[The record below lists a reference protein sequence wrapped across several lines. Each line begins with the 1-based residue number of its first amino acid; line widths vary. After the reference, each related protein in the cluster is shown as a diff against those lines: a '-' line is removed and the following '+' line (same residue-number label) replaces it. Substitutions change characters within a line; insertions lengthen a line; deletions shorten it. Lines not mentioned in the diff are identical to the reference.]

1 MFLIF
6 DTETTGLPRD
16 YNAPLTD
23 SDNWPRMVQL
33 AWQLHDE
40 RGELLEVK
48 NFIVR
53 PEGYTIPYN
62 AERIHGISTERAMR
76 EGVDLA
82 FVLEEFNQALA
93 KSQFNVG
100 HNIEFDINI
109 LGAEF
114 IRKQQETTLHK
125 LRVLDTKEETTDWCA
140 IPGGKGGKFKWPT
153 LTELYEKLFGEK
165 FAEAH
170 NASADVE
177 ATTRAFLETVRIG
190 IIDKAKLGFDDFAVK
205 AFVEANPSTIQLI
218 GLNIKPYSPL
228 ETAGTPPQQAAP
240 EVKIPVAKV
249 DLSAVSDLPFAH
261 LHNHTQYSVLQST
274 TIVKKMVAKAIADK
288 MPAVAL
294 TDSGNMMAAF
304 QFVKE
309 VSGYNK
315 GLNDRK
321 KAAEEKGE
329 PFTELPLKGIIGCEM
344 NLCRNRLE
352 KTSKDNGYAVVLLA
366 KNKVGYHNLAKMS
379 SIAYTEGFYYLP
391 RIDRETLIRY
401 KGDLIATTGGLF
413 GEIPNMILNIG
424 ENQAEE
430 AFLWWK
436 EQFGEDFYAEL
447 LRHGQ
452 PEEDKVNEV
461 LLRFCS
467 KHGVKYFA
475 ANNTF
480 YLEKTDA
487 KAHDIL
493 LCVKDGE
500 KVSTPIGR
508 GRGFRYGFPN
518 DQYYFKSQAEMKKIF
533 ADLPDALVTIGEIIG
548 KIESYELARGVLLP
562 KFDIPQEFVHEEDK
576 TDSGVR
582 GENAFLRHLTYEGAK
597 KRYPE
602 ITPDISER
610 LDFEL
615 AVIANTGYPGYFLIV
630 QDFTTY
636 ARQIGVSVGPG
647 RGSAAGS
654 AVAYCIGITNV
665 DPIKY
670 DLLFE
675 RFLNPDRVSMPDID
689 IDFDDRGRGRVIDY
703 VVAKY
708 GASQVAQIITYGTMA
723 AKSAL
728 RDTARVLELPLPDA
742 DRLAKLMPESD
753 LNIVLGASDEELKS
767 KMKNSDQLELAKQ
780 MRVLAAGNDLTA
792 QTLHQARMLE
802 GSLRNTGVHACGV
815 IITPEDISN
824 LIPVANAKDSAMV
837 VTQFDNSVVESA
849 GLLKMDFLGL
859 RNLTII
865 NDAVENIRKR
875 HGITIVPDD
884 IPLDDVK
891 TYELFQRGETNGIFQ
906 FESLGMQKYLKG
918 LKPDKF
924 DDLIAM
930 NALYRPG
937 PLEYIPNFIRRKHGL
952 EPVVYDLA
960 DMEEYLKDTYGIT
973 VYQEQVMLLSQ
984 KLAGFTKGEADT
996 LRKAMG
1002 KKDRPTLDKMKPKFL
1017 EGAGK
1022 NGHPKDV
1029 CEKVWTD
1036 WEAFAMYAFNKS
1048 HSTCYAYI
1056 AFHTAY
1062 LKANYTAEY
1071 MAAVLTNNMSNIK
1084 NVTFFMEECKRI
1096 RVPVLGPD
1104 VNESSYFFSVNDK
1117 GEIRF
1122 GLGAIKGVGEA
1133 AVASIVKER
1142 ELNGPYATLFDFI
1155 KRLDYRSVNKK
1166 TIESMILAGALDGFD
1181 GVHRAVFYA
1190 DADGLPFLER
1200 IMRYGQSYQE
1210 ALNAP
1215 PDLFGDVSA
1224 VSISDPLMPKAEP
1237 WNKLLELAREKEV
1250 VGIFLTGHPL
1260 DDYRIEMDHY
1270 CSVNL
1275 ERLQNL
1281 QQFKDKEISFAGI
1294 VVSAQERI
1302 DKNGNPFGIF
1312 MMEDFSGSYEFKA
1325 FREDYTKIRHCI
1337 VPNAFVFGR
1346 ANVQQPWKD
1355 ADRLDVKFKEISF
1368 LSEVMEKMTKDLA
1381 IGIPVE
1387 GLTPELVDRL
1397 FEIFDQHKGSTPVRI
1412 QLTDYAQ
1419 RMEVSLPSKQ
1429 FRVELSKELLT
1440 KIKESFA
1447 LLSNYNSD
1455 EQLKTGFEAGKGR
1468 LSLTAL
1474 LTPVK
1479 VEAVVEAEIDITI
1492 DAMDFAEEFD

>member
-6 DTETTGLPRD
+6 DTETTGLPKN

-40 RGELLEVK
+40 QGQLVEVK
-48 NFIVR
+48 NFIVK

-62 AERIHGISTERAMR
+62 AEQIHGISTERAMR
-76 EGVDLA
+76 EGMDLA
-82 FVLEEFNQALA
+82 YVLNEFNEALS
-93 KSQFNVG
+93 KSKFNVG

-109 LGAEF
+109 IGAEF
-114 IRKQQETTLHK
+114 IRKSMETSMHGLQ
-125 LRVLDTKEETTDWCA
+125 VIDTKEETTDWCA

-153 LTELYEKLFGEK
+153 LTELYEKLFGER

-177 ATTRAFLETVRIG
+177 ATTRAFLEAVRIG
-190 IIDKAKLGFDDFAVK
+190 VIPKAKLGFDDAAVK
-205 AFVEANPSTIQLI
+205 AFVEANPGTIQLI

-228 ETAGTPPQQAAP
+228 DTEPQVETAPVPKKP
-240 EVKIPVAKV
+240 ERVA
-249 DLSAVSDLPFAH
+249 DLSAVENLQFAH

-274 TIVKKMVAKAIADK
+274 TIVKKMVQKAIADK

-315 GLNDRK
+315 GVADRK

-329 PFTELPLKGIIGCEM
+329 DFSEKPLKGIIGSEV
-344 NLCRNRLE
+344 NLCRNRLD
-352 KTSKDNGYAVVLLA
+352 KTNKDNGYAVVLLA
-366 KNKVGYHNLAKMS
+366 KNKAGYHNLAKMS
-379 SIAYTEGFYYLP
+379 SIAYTEGFYYVP
-391 RIDRETLIRY
+391 RIDRETLLKY
-401 KGDLIATTGGLF
+401 KGELIATTGGLF

-424 ENQAEE
+424 ETQAEE
-430 AFLWWK
+430 SFVWYK
-436 EQFGEDFYAEL
+436 EQFGDDFYAEL

-452 PEEDKVNEV
+452 PEEDRVNEI
-461 LLRFCS
+461 LLKFCA
-467 KHGVKYFA
+467 KHDVRYFA

-487 KAHDIL
+487 RAHDIL

-508 GRGFRYGFPN
+508 GRGYRYGFPN
-518 DQYYFKSQAEMKKIF
+518 EEYYFKTQAEMKKIF
-533 ADLPDALVTIGEIIG
+533 ADLPEAFTTIDEVIS
-548 KIESYELARGVLLP
+548 KVESYELARGVLLP

-576 TDSGVR
+576 VDSGVR
-582 GENAFLRHLTYEGAK
+582 GENAYLRHLTYVGAE

-602 ITPDISER
+602 LTDDIRER

-615 AVIANTGYPGYFLIV
+615 EVIAKTGYPGYFLIV
-630 QDFTTY
+630 QDFTTE
-636 ARQIGVSVGPG
+636 ARRIGVSVGPG

-689 IDFDDRGRGRVIDY
+689 IDFDDRGRGKVIDY

-728 RDTARVLELPLPDA
+728 RDTARVLDLPLPEA

-753 LNIVLGASDEELKS
+753 LNIVLGANEEDLKS
-767 KMKNSDQLELAKQ
+767 KLKNAEQVEMAKQ
-780 MRVLAAGNDLTA
+780 MRALANGNDLTA
-792 QTLHQARMLE
+792 QTLQQAKMLE

-865 NDAVENIRKR
+865 NDAVENIKKR

-952 EPVVYDLA
+952 EEVVYDLP

-1022 NGHPKDV
+1022 NGHPKEV

-1122 GLGAIKGVGEA
+1122 GLGAIKGVGEG
-1133 AVASIVKER
+1133 AVASIVRER
-1142 ELNGPYATLFDFI
+1142 EENGPYASLFDFI
-1155 KRLDYRSVNKK
+1155 KRLDYKSVNKK
-1166 TIESMILAGALDGFD
+1166 TIESLILAGALDGFE
-1181 GVHRAVFYA
+1181 GVHRAIFFT
-1190 DADGLPFLER
+1190 DFEGQNFLEK
-1200 IMRYGQSYQE
+1200 ILRYGQSYQE

-1215 PDLFGDVSA
+1215 PDLFGGVSQ
-1224 VSISDPLMPKAEP
+1224 VSVSDPIIPKIEP

-1270 CSVNL
+1270 CSTAL
-1275 ERLQNL
+1275 EKLQNI

-1294 VVSAQERI
+1294 IVSAQERI

-1312 MMEDFSGSYEFKA
+1312 LMEDFSGSYEFKA
-1325 FREDYTKIRHCI
+1325 FKDDYAKIRHAI
-1337 VPNAFVFGR
+1337 IPNAFVFGR
-1346 ANVQQPWKD
+1346 AIVQQPWRD
-1355 ADRLDVKFKEISF
+1355 ADRLDVKFKDITF
-1368 LSEVMEKMTKDLA
+1368 LSEVMGKMTKDLN
-1381 IGIPVE
+1381 IGVSVE
-1387 GLTPELVDRL
+1387 GLTPEFVDR
-1397 FEIFDQHKGSTPVRI
+1397 IFDIIDRHKGSTPFRI
-1412 QLTDYAQ
+1412 QLTDYEQ
-1419 RMEVSLPSKQ
+1419 RMEVGLPSKQ
-1429 FRVELSKELLT
+1429 FRVDLNKDLLKE
-1440 KIKESFA
+1440 IRESFV
-1447 LLSNYNSD
+1447 LLSNYNSE
-1455 EQLKTGFEAGKGR
+1455 EQLKTSFEGGKGR
-1468 LSLTAL
+1468 LSMIALKTAL
-1474 LTPVK
+1474 K
-1479 VEAVVEAEIDITI
+1479 VEVPQVDESLDVV
-1492 DAMDFAEEFD
+1492 MDGIEFSEEFE